1 MYRYECSIVVFL
13 SQREVLSALFG
24 MSGAVIVS
32 NVAFIFFS
40 NTVRSAASKTVTKD

>member
-32 NVAFIFFS
+32 NVAFIFS